1 MMLHV
6 RFIPILFG
14 LIFITYILPS
24 CDKNEILSP
33 DIPEETEDSTAIEML
48 GTGSFVFDSY
58 APLSNKPVEVFYH
71 VPLTATAYSPIL
83 FVLHGGGRDGMQN
96 RDQLINKADQH
107 NCILVCPT
115 FSSDYYPGGDSYN
128 LGNVFVDGD
137 NPSSSSLNPQSEWT
151 FAVFEPLFDK
161 IRSSCISNVS
171 VYDVMGF
178 SAGAQVAHR
187 FMIFSP
193 NARINRIVAA
203 ASGWYTVLNNEITFP
218 YGLEE
223 SPAEQL
229 DLSLLFSK
237 KLYVIVGS
245 NDNDENAPGLRRNDI
260 VDLQGLNRLDR
271 AQHFYDEA
279 QNSATSL
286 SSAFNWEHHI
296 LPNVGHEF
304 MGNSYFGMDLLY

>member
-1 MMLHV
+1 MLHF
-6 RFIPILFG
+6 RFQSVFFG
-14 LIFITYILPS
+14 LILITYILPS

-33 DIPEETEDSTAIEML
+33 DLPEEIEDSTSIEML
-48 GTGSFVFDSY
+48 GTNSFVFDAY
-58 APLSNKPVEVFYH
+58 APLSDKPIEVFYH
-71 VPLTATAYSPIL
+71 VPLSATINSPIL

-96 RDQLINKADQH
+96 RDQLINKADQY

-115 FSSDYYPGGDSYN
+115 FSADHYPGGDSYN

-137 NPSSSSLNPQSEWT
+137 NPSPSSLNPQSEWT

-161 IRSSCISNVS
+161 IRASCISNVS

-187 FMIFSP
+187 FMIFNP
-193 NARINRIVAA
+193 NSRVNRFVAA
-203 ASGWYTVLNNEITFP
+203 ASGWYSVLDNEITFP
-218 YGLEE
+218 YGLAE
-223 SPAEQL
+223 SPGAQL
-229 DLSLLFSK
+229 DLTTIFSK

-245 NDNDENAPGLRRNDI
+245 NDNDENAAGLRRNDI

-279 QNSATSL
+279 QNSATNLGST
-286 SSAFNWEHHI
+286 FNWEHYI
-296 LPNVGHEF
+296 LPNVGHDF
-304 MGNSYFGMDLLY
+304 MENSYFGMDLLY

>member
-1 MMLHV
+1 MLHF
-6 RFIPILFG
+6 RFQSVFFG
-14 LIFITYILPS
+14 LILITYILPS

-33 DIPEETEDSTAIEML
+33 DLPEEIEDSTSIEML
-48 GTGSFVFDSY
+48 GTNSFVFDAY
-58 APLSNKPVEVFYH
+58 APLSDKPIEVFYH
-71 VPLTATAYSPIL
+71 VPLSATINSPIL

-96 RDQLINKADQH
+96 RDQLINKADQY

-115 FSSDYYPGGDSYN
+115 FSADHYPGGDSYN

-137 NPSSSSLNPQSEWT
+137 NPSPSSLNPQSEWT

-161 IRSSCISNVS
+161 IRASCISNVS

-187 FMIFSP
+187 FMIFNP
-193 NARINRIVAA
+193 NARVNRFVAA
-203 ASGWYTVLNNEITFP
+203 ASGWYTVLDNEITFP
-218 YGLEE
+218 YGLAE
-223 SPAEQL
+223 SPGAQL
-229 DLSLLFSK
+229 DLTTIFSK

-245 NDNDENAPGLRRNDI
+245 NDNDENAAGLRRNDI

-279 QNSATSL
+279 QNSATNLGST
-286 SSAFNWEHHI
+286 FNWEHYI
-296 LPNVGHEF
+296 LPNVGHDFKE
-304 MGNSYFGMDLLY
+304 NSYFGMDLLY